1 MKKKNYSDYIIAGAV
16 VGCSLILL
24 LALTA
29 ALVGLDTFQDKKRTV
44 LIDFPSVT
52 GIQENAEVRYA
63 GKPAGQV
70 VGFEFLTPEQR
81 AASTRPDN
89 AVRVKAIIYDMKP
102 PVPPI
107 KRNALATITSDTLL
121 AEKYINIMPA
131 QDDGGVPELGED
143 EILAAIPA
151 ANLDDLTREGQL
163 AIQQVNKILAGLD
176 NSGAMAEKFSKI
188 LDNAESLTANA
199 DELLSALEKVINQN
213 EGNVDQ
219 TLKDLYVSLQNLKVV
234 STYAKSLVGT
244 LAEKP
249 NRIIW
254 GGVINKLPAEK
265 DILKENKPVEIEI
278 GKASK

>member
-16 VGCSLILL
+16 VGCSLLLL

-29 ALVGLDTFQDKKRTV
+29 ALTGLDTFQDKKRTV

-52 GIQENAEVRYA
+52 GIQENAEIRYA

-89 AVRVKAIIYDMKP
+89 AVRVKAIIYDMDP

-131 QDDGGVPELGED
+131 QDDAGIPELGED

-176 NSGAMAEKFSKI
+176 NSGAMAEKFGKI

-199 DELLSALEKVINQN
+199 DELLSALEKVINAN

-249 NRIIW
+249 NRLIW
-254 GGVINKLPAEK
+254 GGVVNKLPAEK
-265 DILKENKPVEIEI
+265 EILKENKPVEIEI
-278 GKASK
+278 GKVSK